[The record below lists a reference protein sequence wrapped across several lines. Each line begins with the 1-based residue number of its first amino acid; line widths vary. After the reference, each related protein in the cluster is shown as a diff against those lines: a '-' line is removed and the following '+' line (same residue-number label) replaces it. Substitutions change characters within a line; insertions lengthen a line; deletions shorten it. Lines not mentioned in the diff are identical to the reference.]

1 MMHRLIGLIA
11 LLAIFSTTAQ
21 AATKEELV
29 KKYQNDPKVSAEM
42 KRAIDA
48 GVVIAGMCPLHA
60 YAAAG
65 NSTSYMVNKD
75 KKKWGA
81 SASSQTIIE
90 SQCSKPD
97 DSVIELAF
105 KNKTQFK
112 SEEPTSFR
120 VRFVKGKAVLIDQ
133 KKFMED

>member
-1 MMHRLIGLIA
+1 MMYR
-11 LLAIFSTTAQ
+11 LLALGALFAIFNVTAQ

-29 KKYQNDPKVSAEM
+29 KKYQLEPKVSAEM

-65 NSTSYMVNKD
+65 LPASYMVNKD
-75 KKKWGA
+75 KKKWGS

-90 SQCSKPD
+90 AQCSKPD

-112 SEEPTSFR
+112 SEEPVGFR